1 MCDEEVLEN
10 YLEGEPITDCKIRK
24 LIQKRKI
31 FPCYFGS
38 ALLFWLCLKT
48 GRN

>member
-1 MCDEEVLEN
+1 MEAVAMCDEEVLEN

-31 FPCYFGS
+31 S
-38 ALLFWLCLKT
+38 LVILALP
-48 GRN
+48 